1 MQGKPES
8 SDPRDVLGAFDI
20 SLCKGQSGATSSQLF
35 LYTFFPFRC
44 CSLYEPHDCFPK
56 RPLFDVMEISL
67 RDYSIILCSAFQ
79 RPEVSH

>member
-44 CSLYEPHDCFPK
+44 CSLYEPHDCFRKIVPDHNRWNRERPAQK
-56 RPLFDVMEISL
+56 RASL
-67 RDYSIILCSAFQ
+67 
-79 RPEVSH
+79 